1 MTNVKPEL
9 PGGFKDYSPEDQIR
23 REKAIGIIKRTFER
37 FGFLPMDTPAVERL
51 ETLTGG
57 EPDFDKQ
64 IFRVSQLS
72 QNEGDADLALR
83 FDLTVPLARFI
94 AANPEIKK
102 PFKRYQIG
110 RTWRGERQQAGR
122 YKEFLQ
128 CDADIVGAPSVMAD
142 AEIIALMYETMK
154 ALGVSDFEIK
164 INNRKFLNGLP
175 EVIGFSADKASDVL
189 RAMDKLDKQ
198 GWEGVRDEL
207 DELGLENDQIQKLK
221 EFTSSASLGDAEKT
235 VKDSNISL
243 EGIAELKQILSYL
256 YSLGVPEDKV
266 KVDFSVA
273 RGLGYY
279 TGPVFETALT
289 KKPEVGS
296 VFSGGRY
303 DNLIEKFSGS
313 KIPATGAS
321 LGFDRLFSV
330 LGEVSSLDA
339 RNNSVLI
346 LNFDENCEE
355 TVLDAA
361 KRLRE
366 AEISTD
372 IYLGQ
377 ESNLK
382 GQLAHAVS
390 REVPVVVIIGPEEKE
405 KGIAQVKD
413 MRKREQKEIKQESIV
428 EEVKTMLN

>member
-1 MTNVKPEL
+1 MANVKPEL
-9 PGGFKDYSPEDQIR
+9 PGGFKDYPPEDQIR
-23 REKAIGIIKRTFER
+23 REKAISIIKRTFER

-51 ETLTGG
+51 EVLTAG
-57 EPDFDKQ
+57 EPDFNKQ
-64 IFRVSQLS
+64 IFKVSQIS
-72 QNEGDADLALR
+72 GENNESDLALR
-83 FDLTVPLARFI
+83 FDLTVPLARFV

-142 AEIIALMYETMK
+142 AEIVALMYETMK

-164 INNRKFLNGLP
+164 ISNIEVEKEFYDRFGFDTNKILIEIDKTSKRGWSDTAETLEIIGL
-175 EVIGFSADKASDVL
+175 
-189 RAMDKLDKQ
+189 DKLQIK
-198 GWEGVRDEL
+198 ESKEFINMSL
-207 DELGLENDQIQKLK
+207 DE
-221 EFTSSASLGDAEKT
+221 AEK
-235 VKDSNISL
+235 KMPDSK
-243 EGIAELKQILSYL
+243 GIAELKKLFAYL
-256 YSLGVPEDKV
+256 DVLGVPKEAYRE
-266 KVDFSVA
+266 DFSIV

-279 TGPVFETALT
+279 TGPVFETVLT
-289 KKPEVGS
+289 DKPELGS

-330 LGEVSSLDA
+330 LGEVSSFDA

-346 LNFDENCEE
+346 LNFDEKCEE
-355 TVLDAA
+355 AVLDAA

-377 ESNLK
+377 EGNLK
-382 GQLAHAVS
+382 GQLAYAVS
-390 REVPVVVIIGPEEKE
+390 REVPAVVIIGSEEKE
-405 KGIAQVKD
+405 RGVAQVKD
-413 MRKREQKEIKQESIV
+413 MRKREQKEVKQESIV
-428 EEVKTMLN
+428 EEVKTILN

>member
-1 MTNVKPEL
+1 MINVKPEL
-9 PGGFKDYSPEDQIR
+9 PGGFKDYPPEDQIR
-23 REKAIGIIKRTFER
+23 RERAIGIIKRTFER

-51 ETLTGG
+51 EVLTAG
-57 EPDFDKQ
+57 EPDFNKQ
-64 IFRVSQLS
+64 IFKVSQIS
-72 QNEGDADLALR
+72 GENNESDLALR

-142 AEIIALMYETMK
+142 AEIVALMYETMR

-164 INNRKFLNGLP
+164 ISNIEVEKEFYDRFGSDTNKILIEIDKTSKREWSDTAETLK
-175 EVIGFSADKASDVL
+175 VIG
-189 RAMDKLDKQ
+189 
-198 GWEGVRDEL
+198 L
-207 DELGLENDQIQKLK
+207 DEIQIKESK
-221 EFTSSASLGDAEKT
+221 EFINMNLNEAEKKT
-235 VKDSNISL
+235 PDSK
-243 EGIAELKQILSYL
+243 GIAELKKLFSYL
-256 YSLGVPEDKV
+256 NVLGVPKGAYRE
-266 KVDFSVA
+266 DFSIV

-279 TGPVFETALT
+279 TGPVFETVLT

-330 LGEVSSLDA
+330 LGEVSSLDV
-339 RNNSVLI
+339 RNDSVLI

-355 TVLDAA
+355 AVLNTA

-366 AEISTD
+366 AGISTG

-382 GQLAHAVS
+382 GQLSYAVS
-390 REVPVVVIIGPEEKE
+390 REVPVVIIIGPEEKE
-405 KGIAQVKD
+405 RGVVQVKD
-413 MRKREQKEIKQESIV
+413 MRNRNQKEADKNNL
-428 EEVKTMLN
+428 VKKVNEIFKSQNDS